1 MRTKVF
7 LGISILMIVFG
18 CSSNDTE
25 EIEKEPTVD
34 YPCRYDYILKSVDNP
49 IVSTTTN
56 PVLNISGFSSYKT
69 ISFDINYNDYNAND
83 LGEPNVEKT
92 ISYFKGIAYSEFKKY
107 QSHFTEIADSKFI
120 GKMQNNDYFYFD
132 KNETKET
139 QKIKVTFYCIH

>member
-49 IVSTTTN
+49 IVS
-56 PVLNISGFSSYKT
+56 SGNGLRT
-69 ISFDINYNDYNAND
+69 IEFQINYSDYNVND

-92 ISYFKGIAYSEFKKY
+92 CNYFKEIAYSEFNKY
-107 QSHFTEIADSKFI
+107 QSHFTNLGNLNPPTSYNIYV
-120 GKMQNNDYFYFD
+120 GRMRNNDYFYFD

-139 QKIKVTFYCIH
+139 QKIKVTFYCVH